1 MSDKITEITKDNF
14 EQTVVNSSQ
23 PVLVDFWA
31 DWCMPCRMLSPAVDE
46 IARSYDGKIVVGK
59 INIDD
64 QPELAQRF
72 GVMSIPTL
80 ILFKDGNVSNKSIGV
95 VGKDKITKMI
105 DSVL

>member
-14 EQTVVNSSQ
+14 EQTVTQSQQ

-31 DWCMPCRMLSPAVDE
+31 DWCMPCRMISPVVE
-46 IARSYDGKIVVGK
+46 EVARSYDGKLVVGK
-59 INIDD
+59 VNIDD

-80 ILFKDGNVSNKSIGV
+80 MLFKGGSVSDKSIGV

-105 DSVL
+105 DSAL

>member
-1 MSDKITEITKDNF
+1 MSEKIAEITKDNF
-14 EQTVVNSSQ
+14 EQTVTKSAQ

-46 IARSYDGKIVVGK
+46 VAKTYDGKIVVGK
-59 INIDD
+59 VNIDD
-64 QPELAQRF
+64 QPELAQMF

-80 ILFKDGNVSNKSIGV
+80 ILFKGGNVSNKSVGV
-95 VGKDKITKMI
+95 IGKDKIEKMI

>member
-14 EQTVVNSSQ
+14 EQTVTKNSQ

-31 DWCMPCRMLSPAVDE
+31 DWCMPCHMLSPAVDE
-46 IARSYDGKIVVGK
+46 VAKSYDGKIVVGK
-59 INIDD
+59 VNIDD
-64 QPELAQRF
+64 QPELAQKF

-80 ILFKDGNVSNKSIGV
+80 ILFKGGNVSNKSIGV
-95 VGKDKITKMI
+95 VGKDKITRMI

>member
-1 MSDKITEITKDNF
+1 MSDKITEINKDNF
-14 EQTVVNSSQ
+14 EQTVMKSAQ

-31 DWCMPCRMLSPAVDE
+31 EWCMPCRM
-46 IARSYDGKIVVGK
+46 IAPVVEDLAKTYDGKIVVGK

-64 QPELAQRF
+64 QPELAQKY

-80 ILFKDGNVSNKSIGV
+80 MLFKNGSVENKTIGA

>member
-1 MSDKITEITKDNF
+1 MSDKAIEITKDNF
-14 EQTVVNSSQ
+14 EQAVTQSPQ

-31 DWCMPCRMLSPAVDE
+31 DWCMPCHMLSPTVDE
-46 IARSYDGKIVVGK
+46 VARSYDGKIVVGK
-59 INIDD
+59 VNIDD
-64 QPELAQRF
+64 QPELAQKF

-80 ILFKDGNVSNKSIGV
+80 ILFKEGSVSNKSIGV